1 MDTIAAR
8 IQQALDQKGWKQADL
23 VKATGIGKASI
34 STYLAG
40 EYEPKQKIYAEEN
53 VGDEGAV
60 YVVEGPKKFLKNF
73 CKTP

>member
-8 IQQALDQKGWKQADL
+8 IQKKKKKKGWKQADL

-40 EYEPKQKIYAEEN
+40 EYDPKQKIYAEEN
-53 VGDEGAV
+53 VGDEGPI
-60 YVVEGPKKFLKNF
+60 YVVEGPKNILKNF

>member
-8 IQQALDQKGWKQADL
+8 IQKALDQKGWKQTDL

-40 EYEPKQKIYAEEN
+40 EYEPKQKIYLGWP
-53 VGDEGAV
+53 V
-60 YVVEGPKKFLKNF
+60 P
-73 CKTP
+73 